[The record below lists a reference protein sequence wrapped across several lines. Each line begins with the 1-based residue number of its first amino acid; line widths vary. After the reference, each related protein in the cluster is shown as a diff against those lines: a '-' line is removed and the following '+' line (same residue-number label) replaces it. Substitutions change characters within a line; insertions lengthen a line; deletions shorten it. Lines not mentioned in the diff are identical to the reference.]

1 MDRPAPTST
10 APRTAPVVTGLPL
23 VGPLFEM
30 RRDYLGLMSR
40 VAAEYGDIA
49 RMRIGP
55 VTAHLLNHPDHVHH
69 VLVEHFRNYQK
80 KTRGYAAMRRI
91 VGEGLVTS
99 EGAFWQRQRRIAQPA
114 FKRSTVSGFDAKMVQ
129 AAEAMVQR
137 WQPAMANGTP
147 IDVAAE
153 MMRSP

>member
-1 MDRPAPTST
+1 
-10 APRTAPVVTGLPL
+10 
-23 VGPLFEM
+23 
-30 RRDYLGLMSR
+30 
-40 VAAEYGDIA
+40 
-49 RMRIGP
+49 
-55 VTAHLLNHPDHVHH
+55 
-69 VLVEHFRNYQK
+69 
-80 KTRGYAAMRRI
+80 MRRI